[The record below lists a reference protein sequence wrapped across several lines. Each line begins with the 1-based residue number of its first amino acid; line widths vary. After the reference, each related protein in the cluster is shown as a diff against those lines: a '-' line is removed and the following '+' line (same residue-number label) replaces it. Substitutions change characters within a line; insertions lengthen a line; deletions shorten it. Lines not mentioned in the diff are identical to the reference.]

1 MVAKVTFF
9 WYLGLSWYCHQL
21 PSYCMVRVR
30 NIMAADEVSSETK
43 ALQPQTRG
51 VPHHR
56 LEDDLFSNI
65 SRELDNDVLNSSTL
79 HNPSNGYGASPSG
92 GDDLFG
98 KFPFCSLLFL
108 LISSLSYI
116 WPTAGL
122 VHMLN
127 PYELV
132 RPSLV
137 PFLIGLHIA
146 FASNM
151 AIQFSFFS
159 GKNYLSNIA
168 LFCL

>member
-21 PSYCMVRVR
+21 PSCSMVKVR

-51 VPHHR
+51 VPYNI
-56 LEDDLFSNI
+56 LEDDFFSNI

-79 HNPSNGYGASPSG
+79 HNLSNGYGASPSG

-98 KFPFCSLLFL
+98 KFPFHSLLFL

-116 WPTAGL
+116 WPT
-122 VHMLN
+122 

-137 PFLIGLHIA
+137 PFLIGLYIP

-159 GKNYLSNIA
+159 GKNYLSDIA